1 MKRLDYYYP
10 SLGGSWALV
19 GLLLASSLIFGL
31 ALGIVQQI
39 HPSPVLGSTTV
50 SYLCS
55 MVLPMLFIWLMAT
68 RGRKEGAT
76 AVAVNQPAFGQL
88 KGFPTFALAALAMLA
103 LTVVIDPLTSL
114 IPMPELIKA
123 AFEKIFLHTKLADT
137 IIATCIL
144 APLLEEL
151 LCRGMI
157 QRGIARTHSPRSA
170 ILWSAFI
177 FALIHMNPWQAIPAF
192 LLGLLFGWVYYRTG
206 CLWLTIFL
214 HCLNN
219 SLSTL
224 LSRLIPDMG
233 MDTGFIDLLS
243 TESYIALYAGALALL
258 AGCIWLLWK
267 HLPKPDLQ

>member
-10 SLGGSWALV
+10 SLGGSWVLV
-19 GLLLASSLIFGL
+19 GLLLAGSLIFGL
-31 ALGIVQQI
+31 ALGVVQGLI
-39 HPSPVLGSTTV
+39 SSPVVSSTTL
-50 SYLCS
+50 SYLLS
-55 MVLPMLFIWLMAT
+55 LFLPMLYIWLMAT
-68 RGRKEGAT
+68 RNRNEGAP
-76 AVAVNQPAFGQL
+76 AVPVNSPAFGGM
-88 KGFPTFALAALAMLA
+88 KGWQVFLTAGLGMLA

-114 IPMPELIKA
+114 MPMPELVRSL
-123 AFEKIFLHTKLADT
+123 FERVFLETNLVDS

-157 QRGIARTHSPRSA
+157 QRGIARTHSPRAA

-177 FALIHMNPWQAIPAF
+177 FAVIHMNPWQALPAF
-192 LLGLLFGWVYYRTG
+192 VLGVLFGWVYHRTG

-224 LSRLIPDMG
+224 LSRLLPDMG
-233 MDTGFIDLLS
+233 FDKGFIDILP
-243 TESYIALYAGALALL
+243 TESYIALYAGAVALL
-258 AGCIWLLWK
+258 AGAIWLLNK
-267 HLPKPDLQ
+267 HLPKPEAR

>member
-19 GLLLASSLIFGL
+19 GLLLAGSLIFGL
-31 ALGIVQQI
+31 ALGIVQRI
-39 HPSPVLGSTTV
+39 FPSPVLSSTTV

-68 RGRKEGAT
+68 RAQKEGVP

-88 KGFPTFALAALAMLA
+88 KGLPTFALAALAMLA
-103 LTVVIDPLTSL
+103 LTIVIDPLTSL
-114 IPMPELIKA
+114 LPMPELVKA
-123 AFEKIFLHTKLADT
+123 AFEKIFLQTNLADS

-144 APLLEEL
+144 APLLEEM

-157 QRGIARTHSPRSA
+157 QRGIARTHSPRAA

-177 FALIHMNPWQAIPAF
+177 FALIHMNPWQALPAF
-192 LLGLLFGWVYYRTG
+192 VLGVLFGWVYYRSG
-206 CLWLTIFL
+206 CLWLTVFL

-233 MDTGFIDLLS
+233 IDAGFIDLLP
-243 TESYIALYAGALALL
+243 TGGYITLYAGALALL
-258 AGCIWLLWK
+258 FGCLWLLRK
-267 HLPKPDLQ
+267 YLPKPDVQ

>member
-19 GLLLASSLIFGL
+19 GLLLAGSLVFGL
-31 ALGIVQQI
+31 ILGIAQQI
-39 HPSPVLGSTTV
+39 FPSPILSSTTL

-55 MVLPMLFIWLMAT
+55 MVLPILFIWVMAT
-68 RGRKEGAT
+68 RWRREGAE
-76 AVAVNQPAFGQL
+76 AIAVNKPAFGAL

-114 IPMPELIKA
+114 LPMPELIKA
-123 AFEKIFLHTKLADT
+123 AFEKIFLQTNLADS
-137 IIATCIL
+137 ILATCIL

-157 QRGIARTHSPRSA
+157 QRGIARTHSPRAA

-177 FALIHMNPWQAIPAF
+177 FAVIHMNPWQAIPAF
-192 LLGLLFGWVYYRTG
+192 ALGLLFGWVYYRTG

-224 LSRLIPDMG
+224 LSRLIPDLG
-233 MDTGFIDLLS
+233 MDTGFIDLLP
-243 TESYIALYAGALALL
+243 TGGYIALYAGALALL
-258 AGCIWLLWK
+258 FGCLWLLRK
-267 HLPKPDLQ
+267 YLPKPDAQ